1 MDFTRA
7 TVGILV
13 HTKVFDGAEV
23 RAGKYI
29 PLFLSFGGG
38 EVCRQ
43 TAALNWGKAWLRNLQ
58 FLILIVKFLYSR
70 GSQPQP
76 PKTLSS

>member
-29 PLFLSFGGG
+29 PLFLSFGGE

-43 TAALNWGKAWLRNLQ
+43 TAALN
-58 FLILIVKFLYSR
+58 
-70 GSQPQP
+70 
-76 PKTLSS
+76 